1 MLFES
6 ATNKEMSAPS
16 VPDVV
21 SHGMWVTGQKTPEAA
36 LEVTRKMTLQGI
48 VEKITC
54 PLLVAHGENDR
65 QVPLWMA
72 TKTYEEAINSPNRKL
87 KIFTLEEGGAE
98 HCQIDNRQLI
108 GDVMSDR
115 AAEIFGLDLSG
126 IN

>member
-1 MLFES
+1 
-6 ATNKEMSAPS
+6 MSAPS

-98 HCQIDNRQLI
+98 HCQ
-108 GDVMSDR
+108 
-115 AAEIFGLDLSG
+115 EE
-126 IN
+126 

>member
-1 MLFES
+1 
-6 ATNKEMSAPS
+6 MSRIQ
-16 VPDVV
+16 
-21 SHGMWVTGQKTPEAA
+21 HI
-36 LEVTRKMTLQGI
+36 RKMTLQGI

-108 GDVMSDR
+108 GDVMSDW